1 VITVQKF
8 KRSLSGYNI
17 NEVNA
22 FVDDVIKQV
31 EAIIKEE
38 NRIKSDIISKDNR
51 IRELEGTVQRYK
63 SVEQQLN
70 ASIINAQENG
80 EYIKRLAK
88 SEGDAIISEARK
100 NANRIVSDALIRAE
114 RTEYEAQML
123 KKNINLFKSRV
134 RTMLNQQMDIIEDL
148 DKEIL

>member
-1 VITVQKF
+1 MQKF